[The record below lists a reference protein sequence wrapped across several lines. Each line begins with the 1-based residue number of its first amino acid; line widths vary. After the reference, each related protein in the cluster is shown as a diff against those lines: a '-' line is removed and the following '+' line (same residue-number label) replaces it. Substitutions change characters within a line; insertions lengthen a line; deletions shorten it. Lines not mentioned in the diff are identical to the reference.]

1 MRMMTKRAARAA
13 VKCPLLGVAEAHRN
27 PPERSFAEGWFVVG
41 GEVAQKTRDIE
52 SRRSVPWGYVGQ
64 KTNIPVSRESVPGG
78 GDFCGG
84 EEHRAGV
91 GARSALRK
99 HSHRGC
105 PSGESE
111 ANAASSAVRPQP
123 ELSGEGYTKCDRHGM
138 SFRRVPAP
146 ATRARS
152 MEGDANIETVL

>member
-13 VKCPLLGVAEAHRN
+13 VKCPLLGA
-27 PPERSFAEGWFVVG
+27 
-41 GEVAQKTRDIE
+41 
-52 SRRSVPWGYVGQ
+52 Q
-64 KTNIPVSRESVPGG
+64 KTNIPVLRESVPGG

-91 GARSALRK
+91 GARSALQK
-99 HSHRGC
+99 LTHRGC

-123 ELSGEGYTKCDRHGM
+123 EHRSEVDTKCDRHSM